1 MINNFWRGCVWQG
14 ALLIDLNEHKR
25 TIATI
30 LSALTRHIP
39 VSDWQELVAVM
50 CKNKLIWIYSGGSA
64 VLSTLQVIPSLK
76 NGYK

>member
-14 ALLIDLNEHKR
+14 DLLIDLNEHKR

-30 LSALTRHIP
+30 LSALTRQTP

-50 CKNKLIWIYSGGSA
+50 CKNNLIYMYSGGSA
-64 VLSTLQVIPSLK
+64 VLSTLQVIPLLK